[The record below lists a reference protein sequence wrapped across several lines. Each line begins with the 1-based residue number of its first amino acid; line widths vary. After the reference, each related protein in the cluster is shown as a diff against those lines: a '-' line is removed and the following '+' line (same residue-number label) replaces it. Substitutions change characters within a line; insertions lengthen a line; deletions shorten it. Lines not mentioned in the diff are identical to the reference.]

1 MRGVI
6 NNGGSSMAVIS
17 VHTFRVKAGRLQEFL
32 KLCAEARKI
41 HEGLGGRVRIWQPAF
56 GGEAATVGYTIE
68 HDDMTAHGTFS
79 DKLQSDSAWQALTKG
94 AQANTDPSVEPVS
107 SALYQ
112 ESPQ

>member
-6 NNGGSSMAVIS
+6 ESGGSPMAVVS

-32 KLCAEARKI
+32 TLCAEARKI
-41 HEGLGGRVRIWQPAF
+41 HERMGGRVRIWQPAF
-56 GGEAATVGYTIE
+56 GGEAATIGYTIE
-68 HDDMTAHGTFS
+68 HDDMTAYGTFT
-79 DKLQSDSAWQALTKG
+79 DKLQSESDWQALIQRMGT
-94 AQANTDPSVEPVS
+94 NTDPSVEPVS